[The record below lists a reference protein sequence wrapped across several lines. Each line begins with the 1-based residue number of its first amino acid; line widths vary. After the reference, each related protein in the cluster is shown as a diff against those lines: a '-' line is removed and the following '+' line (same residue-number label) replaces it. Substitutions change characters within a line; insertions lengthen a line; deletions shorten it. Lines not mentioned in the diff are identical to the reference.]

1 MYYFY
6 TLHNTEIEF
15 RHSYREKKSLLLP
28 FSSFAFI
35 EHCKFASPTSSI
47 LVDYIISLP
56 SFFQKRI
63 KGERKRRERE
73 RDERQIPFVQCIKN
87 SYLVF
92 RWSMHRQTSIHAYGT
107 FLREGKRRKKKKATT
122 TIVGTDN
129 DEYLYIHIRSSNT
142 HEFWRFNNGWT
153 GVKRVSF
160 SRVSFNYQQNVAIE
174 RRSTT

>member
-73 RDERQIPFVQCIKN
+73 TKGKYLLYNVLKIRTSYFDDRCTDKQVYMRMGRFFAREKEER
-87 SYLVF
+87 
-92 RWSMHRQTSIHAYGT
+92 
-107 FLREGKRRKKKKATT
+107 KKKATT

>member
-28 FSSFAFI
+28 FFSFAFI

-73 RDERQIPFVQCIKN
+73 RDEKQIPFVQCIKN

-107 FLREGKRRKKKKATT
+107 FLREGKRRKKKKSNNNNRGHRQWRIFIYSYTF
-122 TIVGTDN
+122 V
-129 DEYLYIHIRSSNT
+129 EYTRILT
-142 HEFWRFNNGWT
+142 F
-153 GVKRVSF
+153 
-160 SRVSFNYQQNVAIE
+160 Q
-174 RRSTT
+174 

>member
-15 RHSYREKKSLLLP
+15 RHSYREKISSPPSLLLCFYRTLQIRVTHVVHP
-28 FSSFAFI
+28 RGLHNFSS
-35 EHCKFASPTSSI
+35 
-47 LVDYIISLP
+47 L
-56 SFFQKRI
+56 FFPKKNQR
-63 KGERKRRERE
+63 RKETTRE